1 MDAIFRAVFALIAIL
16 GFSCLAGLLIILL
29 LMTAST
35 IRETI
40 RNWRDHHDIRRY
52 WDMVDHEA
60 DVGPVDPIAF
70 HLIQF
75 RNNIAT
81 LRLLGRK
88 VDPERWRKY
97 ALWYPVDRKEG
108 SRHAQGQDR

>member
-1 MDAIFRAVFALIAIL
+1 MTSGRTSKLIRKL
-16 GFSCLAGLLIILL
+16 KDSH
-29 LMTAST
+29 
-35 IRETI
+35 
-40 RNWRDHHDIRRY
+40 WRY
-52 WDMVDHEA
+52 WDLVDHEA

-81 LRLLGRK
+81 LKLLGHK

-97 ALWYPVDRKEG
+97 ALWYPVDRKEYIRRDRRSILRSQWKALRTFIVPPRG
-108 SRHAQGQDR
+108 VMKWGHLDDESQD

>member
-1 MDAIFRAVFALIAIL
+1 MTSGRTSKLIRKL
-16 GFSCLAGLLIILL
+16 KDSY
-29 LMTAST
+29 
-35 IRETI
+35 
-40 RNWRDHHDIRRY
+40 WRY

-97 ALWYPVDRKEG
+97 ALWYPVDRKEEA
-108 SRHAQGQDR
+108 RHAQGQDR

>member
-1 MDAIFRAVFALIAIL
+1 MTSGRTSKLIRKL
-16 GFSCLAGLLIILL
+16 KDSH
-29 LMTAST
+29 
-35 IRETI
+35 
-40 RNWRDHHDIRRY
+40 WRY

-88 VDPERWRKY
+88 VDRERWRKY
-97 ALWYPVDRKEG
+97 ALWHPVDRKEEV
-108 SRHAQGQDR
+108 RHAQGQDR

>member
-1 MDAIFRAVFALIAIL
+1 MTSGRTSKLIRKL
-16 GFSCLAGLLIILL
+16 KDSH
-29 LMTAST
+29 
-35 IRETI
+35 
-40 RNWRDHHDIRRY
+40 WRY

-60 DVGPVDPIAF
+60 GVGPVDPIVV

-81 LRLLGRK
+81 LRLLGHK

-97 ALWYPVDRKEG
+97 ALWYPVETNDRYYEASGRRLKRSSFRPG
-108 SRHAQGQDR
+108 A

>member
-1 MDAIFRAVFALIAIL
+1 MTSGRTSKLIRKL
-16 GFSCLAGLLIILL
+16 KDSH
-29 LMTAST
+29 
-35 IRETI
+35 
-40 RNWRDHHDIRRY
+40 WHY
-52 WDMVDHEA
+52 WNLVDHEA

-97 ALWYPVDRKEG
+97 ALWHPVDRKEG